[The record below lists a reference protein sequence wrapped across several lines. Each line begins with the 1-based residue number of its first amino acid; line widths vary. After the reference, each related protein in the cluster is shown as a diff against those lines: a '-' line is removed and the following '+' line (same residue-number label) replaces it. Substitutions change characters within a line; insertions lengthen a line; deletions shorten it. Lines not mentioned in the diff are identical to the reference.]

1 MVEAGGVELQKSIE
15 NTQVIENS
23 RRTTRKK
30 RGKSGSDVH
39 GMYTKFGR
47 TRCFVSCGMLGVVA
61 FKSPFRSYLS
71 RDERVRK
78 NSAGVAI
85 RSPVR
90 FATACVKCLVL
101 CVSNQSGLLDMAE
114 RSTGTSA
121 ACLIR

>member
-1 MVEAGGVELQKSIE
+1 MEAGGVELQKSIE

-30 RGKSGSDVH
+30 RGKSGSDVPAC
-39 GMYTKFGR
+39 
-47 TRCFVSCGMLGVVA
+47 TRSSEERVASFLAECLGVVA